1 MTRFRKGLSE
11 HSWLDAAQSKATRT
25 LLVARKEDAGPV
37 SPMMNQLGPALT
49 NHFEA
54 FRPYVLPVII
64 QEILMRSRYLQCKI
78 QFPFRQYSNP
88 IFPWQI
94 FCDVQEDIHLPLHC
108 QLGHVRGF
116 CHQSQGQPNC
126 FGYIASASSA
136 NFVDPC
142 YEIAVCVPHSLPVS
156 VCRLAGAHSGT
167 SSETAAVIWFILY
180 TAVS

>member
-25 LLVARKEDAGPV
+25 PLVARKEDAGPV

-78 QFPFRQYSNP
+78 QFPFRRYSNP

-94 FCDVQEDIHLPLHC
+94 FCDVQEDIHLRLHC

-136 NFVDPC
+136 NLMALAICLDRKTLSTLATRLPFAFLIPFRYQFV
-142 YEIAVCVPHSLPVS
+142 V
-156 VCRLAGAHSGT
+156 
-167 SSETAAVIWFILY
+167 
-180 TAVS
+180 